1 MKKIL
6 TPILSLYTVL
16 LFSQYD
22 IKIFVELDTLSNVL
36 EVNQEIEVIQS
47 NNIKEDLIFLLDW
60 NNSFISKQTPLAK
73 SFSEEYNK
81 IFHLA
86 KNKERGFTNI
96 KSIKNGNGDK
106 LNFFRLESNQDV
118 IAVKLD
124 STSSVVKVEYNIKIP
139 SKKFTGYGYTKSN
152 EYYLQ
157 YWHLAPS
164 LKIDRWTF
172 YSNKNLNDIPNS
184 KYNIT

>member
-106 LNFFRLESNQDV
+106 FTIWDRYSLLLPLFPLFFTQRKQ
-118 IAVKLD
+118 KLIN
-124 STSSVVKVEYNIKIP
+124 K
-139 SKKFTGYGYTKSN
+139 
-152 EYYLQ
+152 
-157 YWHLAPS
+157 
-164 LKIDRWTF
+164 LKTF
-172 YSNKNLNDIPNS
+172 KAQN
-184 KYNIT
+184 